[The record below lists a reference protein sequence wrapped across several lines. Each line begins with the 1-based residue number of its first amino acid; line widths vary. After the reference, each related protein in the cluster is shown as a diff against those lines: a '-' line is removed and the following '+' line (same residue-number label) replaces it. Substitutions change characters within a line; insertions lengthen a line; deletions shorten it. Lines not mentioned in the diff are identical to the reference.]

1 MTQAQS
7 ARQSVQEDVAGTAHR
22 ATKLPILIIGA
33 IGVVFGDIGTSPIYA
48 FREALAASS
57 EAEPP
62 EMAVFGLL
70 SLIFWVL
77 TLAVAVKY
85 ALFVT
90 RADNRG
96 EGGTLSLVALARKSY
111 ARAPFWITLL
121 GVIGAALFYGDA
133 MLTPAISVLSA
144 VEGIELAAPAMSR
157 WVLPI
162 TLAIIAAL
170 FLVQRFGTGKVGGVF
185 GPVTAVWFLV
195 LGLTG
200 LWQIAQNP
208 GVLAALNP
216 YYAAAFLFAHP
227 ELAVVIMGA
236 VFLAVTGA
244 EALYADM
251 GHFGR
256 RPIVIAWF
264 AMVFP
269 CLTLNYFGQGA
280 YVLGQGVEAVQSP
293 FYEMQ
298 PDWALIPFI
307 GLTTA
312 ATVIA
317 SQAVI
322 TGAYSLTRQAIAMD
336 LLPRMIVQHT
346 SETESG
352 QIYMPQINMAL
363 LVAVIIMVL
372 AFGNS
377 GSLSAAYGVAVSG
390 IMVVTLTLLL
400 VVIVRRWKWP
410 LAAVVAFGAVFAVID
425 GGFFLVNASKFNDG
439 GWVPMAVAGVITVLM
454 LIWMRGRNRLAA
466 KTRRDELPLTRLLD
480 SLKERE
486 RTIVPGTAVFLTA
499 DTESA
504 PTALLHSLKHYK
516 VLHEHNV
523 ILTIRTAVTP
533 WVEDDVKVHFE
544 GYNER
549 FSRMTM
555 TFGYMETPN
564 VPEALKLARR
574 LGWSY
579 DIMNTSF
586 FLSRRKLKLAQR
598 LGPLQNWEDRVFAAM
613 ARNASDA
620 TAYFHLPTGRVVEIG
635 MQVAY

>member
-1 MTQAQS
+1 MTQTIDAEGS
-7 ARQSVQEDVAGTAHR
+7 AGSSAAFGTTR
-22 ATKLPILIIGA
+22 LPILIIGA

-48 FREALAASS
+48 FREALAASR

-62 EMAVFGLL
+62 DMVVLGLL

-77 TLAVAVKY
+77 TLAVGVKY

-96 EGGTLSLVALARKSY
+96 EGGTLSLVALAGKSF
-111 ARAPFWITLL
+111 ARAPLWITLL
-121 GVIGAALFYGDA
+121 GVVGAALFYGDA

-144 VEGIELAAPAMSR
+144 VEGIELAAPGMSR
-157 WVLPI
+157 WVIPI
-162 TLAIIAAL
+162 TLAIIVGL
-170 FLVQRFGTGKVGGVF
+170 FLVQSFGTGRVGAAF
-185 GPVTAVWFLV
+185 GPVTVVWFLV
-195 LGLTG
+195 LGLSG
-200 LWQIAQNP
+200 LWQVVHNP
-208 GVLAALNP
+208 GVLIALNP
-216 YYAAAFLFAHP
+216 YYAAAFLIGHP
-227 ELAVVIMGA
+227 GLSIVIMGA

-264 AMVFP
+264 ALVFP
-269 CLTLNYFGQGA
+269 CLVLNYFGQGA
-280 YVLGQGVEAVQSP
+280 YVLGQGIDAVESP

-298 PDWALIPFI
+298 PDWALIPFVM
-307 GLTTA
+307 LTTA

-336 LLPRMIVQHT
+336 LLPRMVVQHT

-352 QIYMPQINMAL
+352 QIYMPQVNAMLMVSVLA
-363 LVAVIIMVL
+363 MVL
-372 AFGNS
+372 AFGS
-377 GSLSAAYGVAVSG
+377 SAALSAAYGVAVSG

-410 LAAVVAFGAVFAVID
+410 LVAVVPFGVLFAAID
-425 GGFFLVNASKFNDG
+425 GGFFIINASKFNDG
-439 GWVPMAVAGVITVLM
+439 GWVPMAVAAAISLLM
-454 LIWMRGRNRLAA
+454 LVWMRGRRRLAV
-466 KTRRDELPLTRLLD
+466 KTRRSELPLTTLLD
-480 SLKERE
+480 SLEGKE

-499 DTESA
+499 DGDSA

-523 ILTIRTAVTP
+523 ILTIRTASTP
-533 WVEDDVKVHFE
+533 RVGDEAKVLYE
-544 GYNER
+544 GYNR
-549 FSRMTM
+549 LFSRMVV

-564 VPEALKLARR
+564 VPHALGLARR
-574 LGWSY
+574 LGWTF

-586 FLSRRKLKLAQR
+586 FLSRRNLKLAR
-598 LGPLQNWEDRVFAAM
+598 TRGPLRNWEDRVFATM
-613 ARNASDA
+613 AHNASDA